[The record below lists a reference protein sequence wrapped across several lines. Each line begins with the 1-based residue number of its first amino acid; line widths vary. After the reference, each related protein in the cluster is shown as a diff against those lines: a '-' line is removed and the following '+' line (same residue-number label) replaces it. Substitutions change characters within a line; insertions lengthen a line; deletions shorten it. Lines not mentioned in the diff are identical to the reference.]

1 MTFPSLSCTAVEKI
15 DILRFSD
22 SDYDKRVK
30 QLTKK
35 MNDTILKAYRGE
47 QTDYTPAWFMRQAG
61 RSQPEYREIKKK
73 YSLFEITHQPELSAY
88 VTRLPVE
95 NYGVD
100 AAILYKDIMTPLP
113 AMGVDVDIKAGIG
126 PVIEN
131 PIRNI
136 QDVEALGKINP
147 KADIPYILDTIR
159 LLTEEQLEV
168 PLIGFSGAPFTLA
181 SYMIEGGPSKNYHKT
196 KQLMYREPETWFL
209 LMDKL
214 EEMIITYV
222 DAQVE
227 AGAKAIQIFDSWVGS
242 LNAPDYRI
250 FIKPVMTRIFSEL
263 RKHDV
268 PLILFGIGA
277 RHLLLEWND
286 LPVDVIGLDWRT
298 SITEAREMGVTK
310 VLQGNLDPVILLTEW
325 ENIEKRAKGIL
336 DEGMEQG
343 KHVFNLGHG
352 VTPEIQPEML
362 KKLTTLIHE
371 YSKR

>member
-1 MTFPSLSCTAVEKI
+1 MP
-15 DILRFSD
+15 
-22 SDYDKRVK
+22 
-30 QLTKK
+30 
-35 MNDTILKAYRGE
+35 ILKAYRGE
-47 QTDYTPAWFMRQAG
+47 ETSYTPVWFMRQAG
-61 RSQPEYREIKKK
+61 RSQPEYREIKQK

-113 AMGVDVDIKAGIG
+113 AIGVDVEIKSGIG
-126 PVIEN
+126 PVIDR
-131 PIRNI
+131 PIQTY
-136 QDVEALGKINP
+136 QDVEDLGKLNP

-196 KQLMYREPETWFL
+196 KALMYREPETWFL

-214 EEMIITYV
+214 SEMIITYAE
-222 DAQVE
+222 AQVE
-227 AGAKAIQIFDSWVGS
+227 AGAKAIQLFDSWVGV
-242 LNAPDYRI
+242 LHAADYRT
-250 FIKPVMTRIFSEL
+250 FIKPVMNQIFTAL
-263 RKHDV
+263 RRLDV
-268 PLILFGIGA
+268 PLILFGVGA

-298 SITEAREMGVTK
+298 SITEARELGVTK
-310 VLQGNLDPVILLTEW
+310 VLTGNLDPVILLSDW
-325 ENIEKRAKGIL
+325 KNIEKRTKDIL
-336 DEGMEQG
+336 DEGMKYG

-352 VTPEIQPEML
+352 VTPDIKPETL
-362 KKLTTLIHE
+362 KKLTDYIHE